1 MRDVVIFG
9 AGGLGSVTRDI
20 LMRAGRY
27 RAIAFLDSAEV
38 QRGRVVD
45 GLRVLGGVEQ
55 LGALRARLAGAVVAI
70 GDNAAR
76 VRIANHLRS
85 AGISLVSAIHP
96 LASVSPSAHV
106 GQHVIIG
113 ARVHVCVHARIGEDS
128 VLCAGAII
136 EHDNVLGRGVFI
148 HPAARLAGTVTVED
162 GATVGIGACVIPGRR
177 IGARAVVQPGAVV
190 IADVPAGACVAGA
203 PARPTP
209 APVSYFIPD
218 HPTAPIAAGAAQAV
232 QVAT

>member
-27 RAIAFLDSAEV
+27 RAIAFLDSAET

-45 GLRVLGGVEQ
+45 GLRVLGGLEQ
-55 LGALRARLAGAVVAI
+55 IGALRARLAGAIVAI
-70 GDNAAR
+70 GNNDAR
-76 VRIANHLRS
+76 MRIANQLRA
-85 AGISLVSAIHP
+85 AGIPLISAIHP
-96 LASVSPSAHV
+96 LASVSPRARV

-148 HPAARLAGTVTVED
+148 HPAARLAGTVVVEE

-177 IGARAVVQPGAVV
+177 IGRRAEVQPGAVV
-190 IADVPAGACVAGA
+190 IADVPAGTSVAGA
-203 PARPTP
+203 PARPTLLHSSRF
-209 APVSYFIPD
+209 VPD
-218 HPTAPIAAGAAQAV
+218 HSPAALAAGVAQAV
-232 QVAT
+232 